1 MGAGRQAET
10 DVVGGVE
17 QGESPMTEELETSYC
32 AMSKN
37 FQIMFFEPRIGRPLW
52 WGRAYE
58 NIQGVG

>member
-1 MGAGRQAET
+1 MGAGRQPET

-37 FQIMFFEPRIGRPLW
+37 FQIMSFTPRKGRPLC

-58 NIQGVG
+58 NIQGIS